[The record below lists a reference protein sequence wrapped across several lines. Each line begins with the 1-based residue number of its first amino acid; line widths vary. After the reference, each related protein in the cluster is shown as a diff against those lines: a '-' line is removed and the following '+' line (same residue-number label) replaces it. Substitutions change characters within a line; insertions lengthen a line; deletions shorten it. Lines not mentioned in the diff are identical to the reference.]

1 MTSAGDGSQTAAGCP
16 GTALSEQPPTLW
28 PPGGR
33 PCTCNSVPRKVLV
46 SPSPGASQA
55 GGALRRLEEE
65 NRHLGM
71 SSGSRS
77 TIRQLLKKYYFQKQ
91 NRRKIPRRGKRRHF
105 LGIRWV
111 LIFFFFCH
119 FFSGRFCLF
128 FFSFFFSFFFFFCC
142 CCGCFLFLFSVFP
155 RMERSEKK
163 NKMNHL
169 SIVSSGV
176 SSVSGLGRG

>member
-111 LIFFFFCH
+111 LIFFFVIFLVVD
-119 FFSGRFCLF
+119 FV
-128 FFSFFFSFFFFFCC
+128 FFFFLSFFPFFFLLLLWLFFVFVFC
-142 CCGCFLFLFSVFP
+142 FP
-155 RMERSEKK
+155 KDGKVREKK
-163 NKMNHL
+163 
-169 SIVSSGV
+169 
-176 SSVSGLGRG
+176 